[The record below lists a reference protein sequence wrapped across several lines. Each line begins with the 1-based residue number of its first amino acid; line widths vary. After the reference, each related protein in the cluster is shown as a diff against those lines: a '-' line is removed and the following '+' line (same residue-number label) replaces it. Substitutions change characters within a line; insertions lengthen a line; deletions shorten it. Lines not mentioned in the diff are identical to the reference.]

1 MKALVIGSGGREHAL
16 VWKLRQEG
24 YEVFCA
30 PGNGGICQDAT
41 CYEAKSVDELLQ
53 LALRERIDLTV
64 VGPEAYL
71 AQGVVDVFESHGL
84 KIFGPN
90 RKASQLE
97 CSKAYA
103 KLLMDECGIP
113 TARFRLFDDPV
124 QAEKY
129 VERCEFP
136 IVIKADGLAQGK
148 GSYVVMSREEAFNV
162 IDSLMRKKIF
172 GESGEKIVV
181 EEFLRGKEMSMMVL
195 ADGKTYVPMM
205 SAMDYKKIYDGD
217 KGPNTGGMGSI
228 APAPHYSEN
237 LWRSV
242 REEILDK
249 LFPAL
254 EKRNVIYKGVLYL
267 GLMITKDGPKV
278 LEFNCRFGDPET
290 QSILL
295 LLESDLLEMLQA
307 VVEGELERRKILWSK
322 EKAVCVV
329 LVSGG
334 YPESYKTGFEIFG
347 LNKVKDAI
355 VFHAGTKKVDGK
367 IVTSGGRVLNVCAKA
382 DTYAKARRRVYEEI
396 EKIHF
401 ENMYYRKDIGL
412 FIS

>member
-53 LALRERIDLTV
+53 LALKEKIDLTI

-97 CSKAYA
+97 SSKAYA

-113 TARFRLFDDPV
+113 TARFKLFDDPV

-242 REEILDK
+242 REEIL
-249 LFPAL
+249 
-254 EKRNVIYKGVLYL
+254 GL
-267 GLMITKDGPKV
+267 GL
-278 LEFNCRFGDPET
+278 
-290 QSILL
+290 S
-295 LLESDLLEMLQA
+295 LESRQCDSFYEKSLSDQERHYRWEDAYHGCRHEQVPCRTIHSLKTRKPYGYRLHRVLAHNDQRPEQ
-307 VVEGELERRKILWSK
+307 VVPLKDKCENRQCGESGNRQRQNYPRVDVESRSSVY
-322 EKAVCVV
+322 ACCV
-329 LVSGG
+329 
-334 YPESYKTGFEIFG
+334 FIIFG
-347 LNKVKDAI
+347 YRHEELSEQKDSEGCEHI
-355 VFHAGTKKVDGK
+355 REDQT
-367 IVTSGGRVLNVCAKA
+367 RV
-382 DTYAKARRRVYEEI
+382 
-396 EKIHF
+396 
-401 ENMYYRKDIGL
+401 G
-412 FIS
+412 ISETE

>member
-53 LALRERIDLTV
+53 LALKEKIDLTV

-97 CSKAYA
+97 SSKAYA

-113 TARFRLFDDPV
+113 TARFKLFDDPV

-278 LEFNCRFGDPET
+278 LEFNCRFGDPEI
-290 QSILL
+290 QVLL
-295 LLESDLLEMLQA
+295 PLLDTKLSEVCLA
-307 VVEGELERRKILWSK
+307 IIEGNLARLPIVWRE
-322 EKAVCVV
+322 EKGVCVV
-329 LVSGG
+329 IASGG
-334 YPESYKTGFEIFG
+334 YPNDYKVGFTIGGLESVED
-347 LNKVKDAI
+347 VI
-355 VFHAGTKKVDGK
+355 VFHAGTKQQDGRFL
-367 IVTSGGRVLNVCAKA
+367 TNGGRVLNVCATGQ
-382 DTYAKARRRVYEEI
+382 TYEEARRKVYSEI
-396 EKIHF
+396 GKIHF
-401 ENMYYRKDIGL
+401 EGMYFRKDIGL
-412 FIS
+412 V